1 MFEDPASTFADVS
14 LQTSDGQLLKAH
26 RGVLATQSRF
36 FKDLFSSSA
45 EPIVPV
51 EDVSFEALHCVVRA
65 AGIHYASLARD
76 TAEQSQAIVA
86 DTTSTP
92 SGAPAV
98 LVEEPAFAYT
108 MEVAL
113 PRPANAIEVL
123 AAADFFELGPLRK
136 HVEARLFSAL
146 TVDAATELLL
156 PAHRAAED
164 RIVLRLLKFLA
175 ANATQALRSRTA
187 VKYPV
192 DLASAFVSHPLLAVP
207 ANCVEILLYCDRW
220 AAARRNASQEC
231 AQLFECVSLD
241 FFTARELRDH
251 AETSAYLDQQVV
263 AKAYRRLALTS
274 HLR

>member
-1 MFEDPASTFADVS
+1 MMMMLNRSCGDRAVSDSADPALRAVSCLAAMFEDPASTFADVS

-51 EDVSFEALHCVVRA
+51 EDVSFEALHCVVR
-65 AGIHYASLARD
+65 
-76 TAEQSQAIVA
+76 
-86 DTTSTP
+86 
-92 SGAPAV
+92 
-98 LVEEPAFAYT
+98 FAYT